1 MQNKGDPSN
10 SSVGHITV
18 NVLPVLHYILDARK
32 LAVRPNVAVEKN
44 LGQVTKNIVH
54 KRRSPQKKSSGL
66 KNQLS
71 SAGAAAETYNTLL
84 LSATLAKKKYSV
96 SSFTKGDPH
105 REMWDCLQEAACGH
119 CLKVAS
125 ALLAVILVYLAVKRQ
140 RARARE
146 EFLRARWNSFGE
158 VRKLLRTTQNL
169 FYIFHSFV
177 EFLAVNSQKSTVQS
191 CLFAANLLVVCLRKC
206 HYDILKL

>member
-1 MQNKGDPSN
+1 
-10 SSVGHITV
+10 
-18 NVLPVLHYILDARK
+18 
-32 LAVRPNVAVEKN
+32 
-44 LGQVTKNIVH
+44 
-54 KRRSPQKKSSGL
+54 
-66 KNQLS
+66 
-71 SAGAAAETYNTLL
+71 
-84 LSATLAKKKYSV
+84 
-96 SSFTKGDPH
+96 
-105 REMWDCLQEAACGH
+105 MWDCLQEAGCGH

-125 ALLAVILVYLAVKRQ
+125 ALLAVILVYLAVRRQ

-169 FYIFHSFV
+169 LYIFHSFV

-206 HYDILKL
+206 HCDIFKLWIGLNFFNKDAVFYRMLWSSTQPDDAGTAWAPPPSP